1 MAPGGN
7 VHPLARAES
16 DMGGLDAQVRLD
28 RMMLLLKPSAAQ
40 QTDLDGLVQAQ
51 HDPHSPLFHQWLT
64 PEEYGTR
71 FGIGDEDLE
80 RVEAWLLSEGFT
92 IDEVPAGRRLIL
104 FSGTAGQV
112 DAAFHAGMRRYQV
125 QGLAHIANSRDPQIP
140 AALADAVVGVV
151 SLHDFRRGA
160 EIRSLRKAEA
170 APLYS
175 AGATH
180 YLFPAD
186 FATIYDLNPLY
197 GQQITGSGAAI
208 AIAGR
213 SNIKLDDVAAFRSMA
228 GLAANAPTVVLPASD
243 PGFVADDQVE
253 STVDVE
259 WSGAVAPSASITLVA
274 EPSTGTT
281 DGIDLASAWI
291 VNHKLASILSVSY
304 GSCEQQMGT
313 AELAFY
319 NSLWKQAASEG
330 ISVFVASGDAGA
342 AGCSSGSD
350 SSGSIAAVNGLCSP
364 PYSTCIG
371 GTEFSEDSD
380 LSEYWSSTNSSSYG
394 SALGY
399 IPEEVW
405 NESALNGGSGMWA
418 SGGGV
423 SQVYEQPDFQQG
435 IDGVGAAGAMRAVPD
450 VALSAAD
457 HDGYF
462 AVENGSYWI
471 VSGTSVASPSFAG
484 VMALVLGSRGGEGQ
498 GNANEELYP
507 LAADAQ
513 SPFHPT
519 LSGNNSVPGV
529 TGFTAS
535 GATYNLATG
544 LGSVDGAQL
553 VSVWGLVSVTTPPT
567 LTLSANSSQ
576 LRIARGGSS
585 ARVELTAATGGS
597 FSGTISLLARSL
609 PAGVTASWSVNP
621 VVQVSGANAYPVWLT
636 LAATSRAV
644 LGDYNV
650 EIVASGDGI
659 ASSTVLNLQ
668 VVGSPD
674 CALPHPRLPCV
685 RSTPIPKGPV
695 RQ

>member
-1 MAPGGN
+1 
-7 VHPLARAES
+7 
-16 DMGGLDAQVRLD
+16 
-28 RMMLLLKPSAAQ
+28 
-40 QTDLDGLVQAQ
+40 
-51 HDPHSPLFHQWLT
+51 
-64 PEEYGTR
+64 
-71 FGIGDEDLE
+71 
-80 RVEAWLLSEGFT
+80 
-92 IDEVPAGRRLIL
+92 
-104 FSGTAGQV
+104 
-112 DAAFHAGMRRYQV
+112 MRRYQV
-125 QGLAHIANSRDPQIP
+125 QGLAHIANSLNPQIP
-140 AALADAVVGVV
+140 AALADAVTGVV

-160 EIRSLRKAEA
+160 ENRGLRKADA
-170 APLYS
+170 DPLYS

-186 FATIYDLNPLY
+186 FAAIYDLNSLY
-197 GQQITGSGAAI
+197 SQQITGSGAAI

-213 SNIKLDDVAAFRSMA
+213 SNIKLGDVAAFRSMA

-243 PGFVADDQVE
+243 PGFVAEDQVE

-291 VNHKLASILSVSY
+291 VNHKTASILSVSY

-313 AELAFY
+313 TELAFY
-319 NSLWKQAASEG
+319 NNLWTQAASEG

-350 SSGSIAAVNGLCSP
+350 KSGSAAAVNGLCSP

-371 GTEFSEDSD
+371 GTEFNEGSD

-399 IPEEVW
+399 IPEEAW

-423 SQVYEQPDFQQG
+423 SQVYQQPDFQQG
-435 IDGVGAAGAMRAVPD
+435 VEGIEAAGSKRVVPD
-450 VALSAAD
+450 IALSAAD

-462 AVENGSYWI
+462 VVENGSYWT

-519 LSGNNSVPGV
+519 PSGNNSVPGV
-529 TGFTAS
+529 RGFTAS
-535 GATYNLATG
+535 GTTYNLATG

-553 VSVWGLVSVTTPPT
+553 VSAWGLASKQPSF
-567 LTLSANSSQ
+567 TLSASTDSGTIAAGSSMTFTIAVSESNSVANAVFLSASASPGVTVSFSSAATFPGSPYAVTVTVSPPAAPGSRTIVLTGSNDSGTRSLEFALTVTALPTLKLVANSSP
-576 LRIARGGSS
+576 LRIAGGGS

-597 FSGTISLLARSL
+597 FSGSISLAARGL
-609 PAGVTASWSVNP
+609 PAGVTAAWSVNP
-621 VVQVSGANAYPVWLT
+621 IASVSGAGTNPVWLT
-636 LAATSRAV
+636 LAATGRAAR
-644 LGDYNV
+644 GYYNV
-650 EIVASGDGI
+650 EIVASGGGI

-668 VVGSPD
+668 VTESPG
-674 CALPHPRLPCV
+674 CALPRLRLPCM
-685 RSTPIPKGPV
+685 RPTPIPKGPV
-695 RQ
+695 LK